1 MSSLPS
7 FGDSALTPW
16 KRISAKQ
23 FHLQYIGRVSGE
35 RDMSQPLLYNG
46 ALASLFFSVFQVSFR
61 FHQLGNQCSSV
72 SSKPRA
78 KYSTH
83 RRLLFLIQPHP
94 QLKSGSRLKIISA
107 HCSWIIAL
115 TSLNVKSGAGW
126 WWWWE
131 KNTSYNHII
140 LLDFVSLRSGTLRTR
155 RRHL

>member
-1 MSSLPS
+1 MFSLPS

-16 KRISAKQ
+16 KRISVKQ
-23 FHLQYIGRVSGE
+23 FHLQYISRVSGE
-35 RDMSQPLLYNG
+35 LLLYNG
-46 ALASLFFSVFQVSFR
+46 ALASLFFSVFQVSFC
-61 FHQLGNQCSSV
+61 FHQLGNQCSCV

-83 RRLLFLIQPHP
+83 RQLLFLIQPHP

-107 HCSWIIAL
+107 HFSWIIAL

-126 WWWWE
+126 WCWWWE
-131 KNTSYNHII
+131 KTHTSHHHII
-140 LLDFVSLRSGTLRTR
+140 LLDLVSQRSGTLRTR